1 MDLGS
6 PNVEPELETEFD
18 AEELT
23 NEMELVVSPDSP
35 ATRNRKSQNEI
46 QIWITDFSLSMS
58 FISA

>member
-6 PNVEPELETEFD
+6 PNVESVLEIEVD

-23 NEMELVVSPDSP
+23 NEMELVVSPDRP